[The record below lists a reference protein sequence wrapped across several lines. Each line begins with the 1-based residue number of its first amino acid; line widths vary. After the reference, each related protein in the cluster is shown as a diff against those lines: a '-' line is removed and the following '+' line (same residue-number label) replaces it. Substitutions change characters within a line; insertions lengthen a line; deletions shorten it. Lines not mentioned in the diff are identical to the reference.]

1 MHEQRIAQ
9 EMIEIALRHAE
20 ANQARR
26 VLQMGIE
33 MSEAADESEDS
44 LCFYLENLT
53 RGTIAENARFEI
65 TRVGLPVR
73 CKNCGYEYEQHA
85 WLEPCPRCAGTGVV
99 SSQSEEFRLKSIQI
113 E

>member
-9 EMIEIALRHAE
+9 AMIEIALHHAE

-73 CKNCGYEYEQHA
+73 CKSCGHAYEQHA
-85 WLEPCPRCAGTGVV
+85 WNQPCPRCADTRVE
-99 SSQSEEFRLKSIQI
+99 SSKIEEFRLKSIQI